1 MTWAQ
6 RPPGSCSPYEPALI
20 SAISSSSSRPYAPF
34 PPSLEARNKTKVAD
48 ETRAVQDPDRWRV
61 TPRARA
67 RRLLPGRPPADAPP
81 NLRGAP
87 AQIGDWSP
95 PQSNGCRVTSPVIS
109 SSQCPPLH
117 HPVQESHCLLPFFYI
132 SCVCAR
138 ARKPQRVFQVQRQL
152 DEHEEVHYTALA
164 GVEATRTLW
173 LQ

>member
-95 PQSNGCRVTSPVIS
+95 QSNGCRVTSPVIS
-109 SSQCPPLH
+109 SSQCSPLH
-117 HPVQESHCLLPFFYI
+117 HPTFSSSEADVQESHCLLPFFDI
-132 SCVCAR
+132 RFRGNLTSTR
-138 ARKPQRVFQVQRQL
+138 G
-152 DEHEEVHYTALA
+152 VHYTLA